1 MSNELSVSLTH
12 APLTTLSDDEALFRD
27 AVAGFANEE
36 VRPRVQQME
45 RDGKLDPT
53 LITKFFDMGLMGI
66 EVDDQYGGSGGS
78 LLMVAVAVE
87 EISKVDPSAAILV
100 DVQNTLANYPIRTYG
115 SDYIKSTYLPQ
126 LVAEKVGAYAL
137 SEASSGS
144 DAFGMQ
150 ARAEKRGDRWMLN
163 GRKMWITNGA
173 EAQIYV
179 VFANANPSAGY
190 KGITAFVVERGFK
203 GFAVG
208 KKEDKLGIRA
218 SSTTELILDDVE
230 VPNENVLGPVGQG
243 YKIAIETLNE
253 GRVGIGAQMIGVA
266 AGALH
271 AATEYVKDRSQ
282 FGKKLAEFQGIQFQL
297 AQART
302 ELEAARLMVYNAA
315 RLKDSGKDIAMEG
328 AMAKLLS
335 SQVAERV
342 TSVSLEL
349 FGGYGYT
356 KDYPVEKFYRD
367 AKIGAIYEGTS
378 NMQLQTIAKAMLK

>member
-1 MSNELSVSLTH
+1 MSQ
-12 APLTTLSDDEALFRD
+12 PLTILSDDEQMFRD

-45 RDGKLDPT
+45 RDGKFDPA
-53 LITKFFDMGLMGI
+53 LIEKFFEMGLMGI
-66 EVDDQYGGSGGS
+66 EVAEEYGGAGGTCT
-78 LLMVAVAVE
+78 MIAIGVE
-87 EISKVDPSAAILV
+87 ELSKVDAAAAILM
-100 DVQNTLANYPIRTYG
+100 DVQNTLALYPIRTYG
-115 SDYIKSTYLPQ
+115 SDYIKKTYLPQ
-126 LVAEKVGAYAL
+126 LTGGKVGAYAL

-144 DAFGMQ
+144 DAFGLQ
-150 ARAEKRGDRWMLN
+150 TRAEKKGDKWILN

-179 VFANANPSAGY
+179 LFANVNPSAGY
-190 KGITAFVVERGFK
+190 KGITAFLVERGFP
-203 GFAVG
+203 GFSVG

-230 VPNENVLGPVGQG
+230 VPAENVIGEVGQG
-243 YKIAIETLNE
+243 YKVAIETLNE
-253 GRVGIGAQMIGVA
+253 GRIGIGAQMIGVA
-266 AGALH
+266 GGALA
-271 AATEYVKDRSQ
+271 AATEYVKERTQ
-282 FGKKLAEFQGIQFQL
+282 FGKKLGDFQGIQFQL

-315 RLKDSGKDIAMEG
+315 RLKDMGRDIALEG
-328 AMAKLLS
+328 AMAKLFS

-342 TSVSLEL
+342 TSISLEL

-356 KDYPVEKFYRD
+356 KDYPAEKFYRD

-378 NMQLQTIAKAMLK
+378 NMQLQTIAKAMLR